1 MPRISSPVKPKAAK
15 RLSMED
21 KAPKSPTRSGSSG
34 RKVAT
39 PSKKAPSTPTRKK
52 TPKTP
57 VVTPT
62 TPRYRKK
69 PAAEEDFSS
78 DSDSENVSDASNNP
92 QRLSKKFLD
101 DIPDPEDIEKSVKE
115 LKDTAIPL
123 NATKKVREMT
133 PRGYGF
139 LSSSTDPFL
148 RLPMPTHVSPRRR
161 TPSFISSPD
170 LLVAM
175 VQEAR
180 SMER

>member
-69 PAAEEDFSS
+69 PAAEEEFSS

-92 QRLSKKFLD
+92 QRLSKKFLN

-133 PRGYGF
+133 PRGLWF
-139 LSSSTDPFL
+139 S
-148 RLPMPTHVSPRRR
+148 
-161 TPSFISSPD
+161 
-170 LLVAM
+170 LLIN
-175 VQEAR
+175 
-180 SMER
+180 